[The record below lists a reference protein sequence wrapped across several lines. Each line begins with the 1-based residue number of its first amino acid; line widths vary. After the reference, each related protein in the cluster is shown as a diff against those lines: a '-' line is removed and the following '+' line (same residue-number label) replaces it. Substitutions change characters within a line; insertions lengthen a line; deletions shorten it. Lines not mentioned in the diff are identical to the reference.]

1 MKNFAKRHP
10 LVSADLREAARWYE
24 SEVPGL
30 GRRFN
35 SEAISLIK
43 RLSREALLYAARFA
57 DIRRVNLRAFPY
69 GIFYFIHD
77 DTVIV
82 LGVLHGARDTEAEL
96 ARRRDL
102 YG

>member
-1 MKNFAKRHP
+1 MKKFAKRHP
-10 LVSADLREAARWYE
+10 LVRADLREAARWYE
-24 SEVPGL
+24 AQVMGL

-35 SEAISLIK
+35 AEAISLLK
-43 RLSREALLYAARFA
+43 RLPRAALRYAIRFD
-57 DIRRVNLRAFPY
+57 DIRRVNLPSFPY

-77 DTVIV
+77 DMVIV

-96 ARRRDL
+96 ARRRGL